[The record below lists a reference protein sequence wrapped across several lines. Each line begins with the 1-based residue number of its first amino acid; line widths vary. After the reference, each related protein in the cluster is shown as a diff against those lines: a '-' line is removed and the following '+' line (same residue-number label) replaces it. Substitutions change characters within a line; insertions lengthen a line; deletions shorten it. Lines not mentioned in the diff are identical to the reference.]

1 MPSAAIAA
9 VIEVL
14 RNSRRDVIETLSA
27 PTGKHINNL
36 CGYLQIYQPERVT
49 VK

>member
-27 PTGKHINNL
+27 PTGKHTNNL
-36 CGYLQIYQPERVT
+36 CEYLQIDKP
-49 VK
+49 